1 MTTLATDQKLPL
13 SHFHISYQNQVTKNG
28 HNLVKKALKSLKN
41 KILKKKKK
49 KFNLVAHFLLLTFF
63 ENFNF

>member
-28 HNLVKKALKSLKN
+28 HNLVKKALNALK
-41 KILKKKKK
+41 IEVFKKKKGNSIWWHI
-49 KFNLVAHFLLLTFF
+49 FCY
-63 ENFNF
+63 